1 MADKK
6 NIKHA
11 NVAVTFFFIF
21 YPVNTTFGKNQ
32 FGIYSIL
39 LASKRIKIK
48 SRIVKPHREEPP

>member
-11 NVAVTFFFIF
+11 NVAVTFFSYFILSIEHS
-21 YPVNTTFGKNQ
+21 VKNQ

-39 LASKRIKIK
+39 LASRRIKIK
-48 SRIVKPHREEPP
+48 SSIVKPHREEPP